1 MKTTTQSQFGRS
13 MLEILGVLAVVGVLT
28 MAGISGYQ
36 YALQK
41 QRANTVVHEAHLAR
55 VDALGI
61 DGEHR
66 NWEVVRFHPKSGYVM
81 LSSKDEDGIWER
93 LSELRMLLHLTAYWF
108 PKDVWMCITERSSV
122 QRWEVFFIFP
132 FGKRAVL

>member
-1 MKTTTQSQFGRS
+1 

-81 LSSKDEDGIWER
+81 LSSKDEDG
-93 LSELRMLLHLTAYWF
+93 
-108 PKDVWMCITERSSV
+108 D
-122 QRWEVFFIFP
+122 IFVRIEQVEQQICNN
-132 FGKRAVL
+132 FCFHGYKILCYECW